1 MSLLARHA
9 ISARF
14 MSARWALVG
23 SACAMCLLS
32 FAAGSADAASDRVR
46 PLAITAADGTVL
58 RGHVHLPD
66 GRRPFATV
74 LDLSPYW
81 NNVYWS
87 GGPGVDSAAVPLSDK
102 VRPLLE
108 AGFAVALVNM
118 RGTGVSD
125 GCLQFG
131 GRTDWTDARTVVEA
145 LAHQPWSNGR
155 IGMYGLS
162 YEGWS
167 QWMAVAARAPSLKAV
182 VPMSGVIDPWSLL
195 TRQGAPIVGG
205 PAVADLW
212 TARTTNLVS
221 DPNAGSAACREIAPH
236 TAAGADLVAT
246 GDRTDYF
253 QSRDERPFL
262 AGSRVPALVSNG
274 LKYATEGHLLQFDG
288 LWDLLEPRR
297 TRFVLGQWEHA
308 SPADKRAD
316 WWPMA
321 IAWLD
326 HYLRGG
332 PKTVQTG
339 QVEYQD
345 DSGEWHTADRWPPRG
360 GSATIHLD
368 AGRLD
373 EGAAAAPAAQ
383 TFQSHPT
390 AEPGTETGPYQA
402 TYVSAPLRDD
412 VLLAGN
418 FTLSTTVT
426 STLPG
431 GNLVAVLRQ
440 GVGSSETLGPEIAR
454 VQLDLGHWL
463 NTGHSRPF
471 PVLAP
476 TPITAR
482 STPFASRVPKGRRL
496 ILSIGGGSAEL
507 QPDQLQ
513 PALTVTTG
521 PGVAG
526 SIELPLVEG
535 RLGFQATG

>member
-1 MSLLARHA
+1 
-9 ISARF
+9 
-14 MSARWALVG
+14 
-23 SACAMCLLS
+23 
-32 FAAGSADAASDRVR
+32 VR
-46 PLAITAADGTVL
+46 ALAIPATDGTVL

-66 GRRPFATV
+66 GPGPFATV

-87 GGPGVDSAAVPLSDK
+87 EGPGVKSDAVPLSPK

-108 AGFAVALVNM
+108 AGFAVALVNL
-118 RGTGVSD
+118 RGTGLSD

-131 GRTDWTDARTVVEA
+131 GRTDWTDARTVVEG

-195 TRQGAPIVGG
+195 VRQGAPIVAG
-205 PAVADLW
+205 PAVPDLW
-212 TARTTNLVS
+212 AARTTNLVS
-221 DPNAGSAACREIAPH
+221 DPNAGSAACRELGPH
-236 TAAGADLVAT
+236 TAAAADLVAT

-253 QSRDERPFL
+253 EARDERAYL
-262 AGSRVPALVSNG
+262 AGSRIPALVSNG
-274 LKYATEGHLLQFDG
+274 LTYPTEGHLLQFDG
-288 LWDLLEPRR
+288 LWHLLEPSR

-308 SPADKRAD
+308 SPATKRAD
-316 WWPMA
+316 WWPTA
-321 IAWLD
+321 IAWFD

-332 PKTVQTG
+332 PKTVRTG

-345 DSGEWHTADRWPPRG
+345 DSGAWHTTDRWPPASRN
-360 GSATIHLD
+360 ATIRLD

-373 EGAAAAPAAQ
+373 EDPASVPAAQ
-383 TFQSHPT
+383 TFQTHPT
-390 AEPGTETGPYQA
+390 AEPGTEAGPYQA

-412 VLLAGN
+412 VMLAGN

-440 GVGSSETLGPEIAR
+440 GVGSSETPGQEIAR

-463 NTGHSRPF
+463 NSGHSRPF

-521 PGVAG
+521 PGLAG
-526 SIELPLVEG
+526 SIALPLVDG